1 MSALQSGEVTEL
13 LLLARQGSRTA
24 EEQLAVLI
32 LPELEK
38 IASRLLRHEAVGQ
51 TLRTG
56 DLVNEIYLK
65 LQPGLRDYND
75 SAHFKAYA
83 AKLMRW
89 KLTERARR
97 RTKQK
102 AGLGQRV
109 DMEEVMRAVADA
121 DGEVNLLQAEQWT
134 RLNDALE
141 ALSVHDPR
149 AAQVVEQKIFG
160 GMTNE
165 EIAQVIGKST
175 TVVKREW
182 RAARAYLA
190 GQLG

>member
-1 MSALQSGEVTEL
+1 MSALQPREVTEL

-38 IASRLLRHEAVGQ
+38 IASRLLHHEAAGQ

-65 LQPGLRDYND
+65 LNPGLRDYKD

-83 AKLMRW
+83 AKVMRW
-89 KLTERARR
+89 KLIERARR
-97 RTKQK
+97 KTKQK
-102 AGLGQRV
+102 AGLGHRV
-109 DMEEVMRAVADA
+109 DMEEVMRAVADE

-134 RLNDALE
+134 RLSEALE
-141 ALSVHDPR
+141 ALSVHDQR
-149 AAQVVEQKIFG
+149 AAQVVELKVFG
-160 GMTNE
+160 GLTNE
-165 EIAQVIGKST
+165 EIAEVIGKST
-175 TVVKREW
+175 TVVKRDW

-190 GQLG
+190 SQLG